1 MEFPAPEKSIVAE
14 SHQSDDK
21 LIEDLEIG
29 ERKCVIREWN
39 DNWFC
44 YWDGSFG
51 VPITVDEIL
60 RFWNFAKCEI

>member
-29 ERKCVIREWN
+29 ERKENGTII
-39 DNWFC
+39 
-44 YWDGSFG
+44 GSVTGMEALVYQLIPKKTMYFLQ
-51 VPITVDEIL
+51 IL
-60 RFWNFAKCEI
+60 K